1 MSEELFT
8 AAQTLRKEIDACWDN
23 ADWDVTAQR
32 IETLITTQL
41 SQAIAEAQ
49 SGTIEAA
56 KSEIAKIPCH
66 GNVNNP
72 VMYERDAR
80 TALLSLSSEAIAA
93 AQAARDKRIRAEAY
107 DHCIRI
113 MRQRSQKTTVADGF
127 WKDEFI
133 YAVGDI
139 EEWAEAA
146 RKETP

>member
-93 AQAARDKRIRAEAY
+93 AQAARDKRIRAEARLNALQEAQDWFG
-107 DHCIRI
+107 DHATNHCEITQGERCDWCERI
-113 MRQRSQKTTVADGF
+113 A
-127 WKDEFI
+127 
-133 YAVGDI
+133 
-139 EEWAEAA
+139 AA